1 MSDFDQVPRA
11 RLWPYLLT
19 FIVLVALVAYAM
31 YWSNANNKDISKHT
45 CETTGKVESINEI
58 IKRSDTVNR
67 GTEIAVSHLSVGYSY
82 ISGAKPITR
91 YYEISV
97 RDKAAFTVGSEVK
110 VFYDCDR
117 PGSSH
122 IKN

>member
-11 RLWPYLLT
+11 RLWPYVIT
-19 FIVLVALVAYAM
+19 FILLVALVAYAM
-31 YWSNANNKDISKHT
+31 YWSNANNKDMSKHT

-67 GTEIAVSHLSVGYSY
+67 GTEIAVSHLSVGYTY
-82 ISGAKPITR
+82 LSGVKSITR
-91 YYEISV
+91 YYEIAV
-97 RDKAAFTVGSEVK
+97 KNKADFTVGSDVT
-110 VFYDCDR
+110 VYYDCNR